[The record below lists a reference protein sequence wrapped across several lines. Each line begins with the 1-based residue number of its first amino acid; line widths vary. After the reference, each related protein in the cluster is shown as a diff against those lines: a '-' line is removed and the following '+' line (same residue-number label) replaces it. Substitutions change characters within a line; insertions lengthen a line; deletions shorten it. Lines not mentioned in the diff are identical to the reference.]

1 MATRM
6 EDVIIVG
13 AGPTGLSLAAE
24 LRRLGIGAMLFD
36 RLVEG
41 ANTSRATVVHA
52 RTLEVLEPL
61 GISDTMVAR
70 GIPLRAGHLRET
82 GGAIKATIAFDELPT
97 KYPFALAL
105 PQNLTEEILATK
117 LRALGGSIFR
127 PIEVTSLTQTPDCV
141 TTTYTAAGTLVQELC
156 GRWVVGCDGMRSTVR
171 QAAGIAFTG
180 GDYEES
186 FVLAD
191 VKMDW
196 PLSSHAAANTLELF
210 LGDQSITLVAPLPN
224 NIWRIIATQENPPQ
238 NPAVEDCQR
247 ILDARTVPG
256 AKVHQVVWSS
266 RFHIHHR
273 VASKLRQGRVLIAG
287 DAAHVHS
294 PAGGQGM
301 NTGVQDAVSL
311 ASALVV
317 AIRNGDESELAAWEQ
332 KRLKIAHSVV
342 NTTDKIT
349 KLALSAN
356 PLTHL
361 LRETMLGVF
370 GHVPAVGHAMARRLS
385 EIDNR

>member
-1 MATRM
+1 M
-6 EDVIIVG
+6 EDVMIVG
-13 AGPTGLSLAAE
+13 AGPTGLALAAE
-24 LRRLGIGAMLFD
+24 LRRLGLTPILFD

-41 ANTSRATVVHA
+41 GNTSRATVVHA

-61 GISDTMVAR
+61 GISDAMVAR
-70 GIPLRAGHLRET
+70 GIPLRAGNLREK
-82 GGAIKATIAFDELPT
+82 GGAIKATIPFNELPT

-105 PQNLTEEILATK
+105 PQNMTEEILVTK
-117 LRALGGSIFR
+117 LRDLGGSIFR
-127 PIEVTSLTQTPDCV
+127 PIEVTSLTQTPHSV
-141 TTTYTAAGTLVQELC
+141 TVTYTAAGTLVQDLC
-156 GRWVVGCDGMRSTVR
+156 ARWVVGCDGLHSTVR
-171 QAAGIAFTG
+171 EAAGITFTG

-191 VKMDW
+191 VEMDW
-196 PLSSHAAANTLELF
+196 PLSSHAAANTLELYI
-210 LGDQSITLVAPLPN
+210 GDKGITLLAPLPN

-238 NPAVEDCQR
+238 YPDVQDCQS
-247 ILDARTVPG
+247 ILDERTVAG
-256 AKVHQVVWSS
+256 AKVHRVVWSS
-266 RFHIHHR
+266 RFRIHHR
-273 VASKLRQGRVLIAG
+273 VASKLRQGRMLIAG

-311 ASALVV
+311 ASALVA
-317 AIRNGDESELAAWEQ
+317 AIRNGDESELAAWEE

-342 NTTDKIT
+342 NTTDKMT
-349 KLALSAN
+349 KLALSSN

-361 LRETMLGVF
+361 LRETVLGIL
-370 GHVPAVGHAMARRLS
+370 GHVPAVEHAMARRLS

>member
-13 AGPTGLSLAAE
+13 AGPTGLALAAE
-24 LRRLGIGAMLFD
+24 LRRLGIGTMLFD
-36 RLVEG
+36 RLVQG
-41 ANTSRATVVHA
+41 ANTSRATVIHA

-61 GISDTMVAR
+61 GISDTMVAQ
-70 GIPLRAGHLRET
+70 GIPLRAGHLREK

-105 PQNLTEEILATK
+105 PQNLTEEILVTK
-117 LRALGGSIFR
+117 LRELGGSVFR
-127 PIEVTSLTQTPDCV
+127 PIEVTSLTQTPHCV
-141 TTTYTAAGTLVQELC
+141 TVTYTAAGTLVQDLC
-156 GRWVVGCDGMRSTVR
+156 GRWVVGCDGLHSAVR

-191 VKMDW
+191 VEMDW

-210 LGDQSITLVAPLPN
+210 LGDEGITLIAPLPK
-224 NIWRIIATQENPPQ
+224 NIWRIIATQENPPK
-238 NPAVEDCQR
+238 NPTVDDCQR
-247 ILDARTVPG
+247 ILDERTVTG
-256 AKVHQVVWSS
+256 AKAHGVVWSS
-266 RFHIHHR
+266 RFHIQHR
-273 VASKLRQGRVLIAG
+273 VARKLRQGRVLIAG

-311 ASALVV
+311 ASALAT
-317 AIRNGDESELAAWEQ
+317 AIRNGDESELISWEE

-342 NTTDKIT
+342 NTTDKMT
-349 KLALSAN
+349 KLALSQN
-356 PLTHL
+356 PVTHL
-361 LRETMLGVF
+361 LREAMLGML
-370 GHVPAVGHAMARRLS
+370 GHIPAVGHAVARRLS

>member
-13 AGPTGLSLAAE
+13 AGPTGLALAAE
-24 LRRLGIGAMLFD
+24 LRRLGIAPMLFD
-36 RLVEG
+36 RVAEG

-61 GISDTMVAR
+61 AISDIMVAR
-70 GIPLRAGHLRET
+70 GIPLRAGHLREK
-82 GGAIKATIAFDELPT
+82 GGAVKATIAFDELPT

-105 PQNLTEEILATK
+105 PQNLTEEILVAK
-117 LRALGGSIFR
+117 LRELGGSIHR
-127 PIEVTSLTQTPDCV
+127 PIEVTSLTQSADSATV
-141 TTTYTAAGTLVQELC
+141 TYTAAGTLVQELR
-156 GRWVVGCDGMRSTVR
+156 GRWVVGCDGLHSTVR
-171 QAAGIAFTG
+171 QATDIAFTG
-180 GDYEES
+180 GNYEES

-191 VKMDW
+191 VEMDW
-196 PLSSHAAANTLELF
+196 PLSPHATANMLEMF
-210 LGDQSITLVAPLPN
+210 LGDEGITLIAPLPN
-224 NIWRIIATQENPPQ
+224 NIWRIIATQENAPQ
-238 NPAVEDCQR
+238 NPAVDDCQR
-247 ILDARTVPG
+247 ILDTRTVSG
-256 AKVHQVVWSS
+256 AKVYRVVWSS
-266 RFHIHHR
+266 RFRIQHR

-311 ASALVV
+311 ASALAT
-317 AIRNGDESELAAWEQ
+317 AIRTGDESELASWEE

-342 NTTDKIT
+342 NTTDKMT
-349 KLALSAN
+349 KLVLSQN

-361 LRETMLGVF
+361 LREAILGLA
-370 GHVPAVGHAMARRLS
+370 GHVPAMGQAMARRMS